1 MTVKEEEIDLTGIT
15 RNEGIP
21 TLSTITKAKR
31 EIGRQLQ
38 NKVCADPD
46 SKDHGQSYLIYDDVE
61 WLKKKAVTD
70 VVKPPTNP
78 GTYGGTSHNALEVH
92 KALALAWKRYKEAQS
107 ATKSMI
113 MYAFKPHHFLE
124 LEDDNG
130 DVIGFT
136 AIELFDHLMDTYVQA
151 EDVADQI
158 TALHKDLEQKYD
170 PTEDPQVYYKAVQD
184 ARLALISL
192 NEIIDGETLIRHG
205 LNQFKE
211 HLDLKYDVKAWKKLS
226 RTEKTWKKFKSHFTR
241 AINENKNDTGTLKA
255 IGIANAVKEQINEN
269 KENQQILAQAAD
281 EANEKIDHLEK
292 LYTALLAKQP
302 QQQQPPPPQD
312 KTAETIRVLTD
323 KINRLEAS
331 GSSSA
336 SGSTSGS
343 GGTRNR
349 GGGQKHY
356 PSNGKDG
363 IRNSRRYDNDNYCW
377 TCGFDI
383 KHNSLT
389 CQYIK
394 EPEKHQKEATA
405 TNTMEG
411 STRNLHLRK

>member
-1 MTVKEEEIDLTGIT
+1 
-15 RNEGIP
+15 
-21 TLSTITKAKR
+21 
-31 EIGRQLQ
+31 
-38 NKVCADPD
+38 
-46 SKDHGQSYLIYDDVE
+46 
-61 WLKKKAVTD
+61 
-70 VVKPPTNP
+70 
-78 GTYGGTSHNALEVH
+78 
-92 KALALAWKRYKEAQS
+92 
-107 ATKSMI
+107 
-113 MYAFKPHHFLE
+113 
-124 LEDDNG
+124 
-130 DVIGFT
+130 
-136 AIELFDHLMDTYVQA
+136 MDTYVQP

-158 TALHKDLEQKYD
+158 TALHKDLEQKHD

-211 HLDLKYDVKAWKKLS
+211 HMDLKYDVKAWKKLT
-226 RTEKTWKKFKSHFTR
+226 RTEKTWKKFKAHFIR

-302 QQQQPPPPQD
+302 QQLQPTQD

-323 KINRLEAS
+323 KINRLESS
-331 GSSSA
+331 GSRSG

-343 GGTRNR
+343 GGTRNSGSR
-349 GGGQKHY
+349 GGQKNY

-383 KHNSLT
+383 KHDSMT

>member
-1 MTVKEEEIDLTGIT
+1 MEKLT
-15 RNEGIP
+15 
-21 TLSTITKAKR
+21 
-31 EIGRQLQ
+31 
-38 NKVCADPD
+38 
-46 SKDHGQSYLIYDDVE
+46 
-61 WLKKKAVTD
+61 
-70 VVKPPTNP
+70 
-78 GTYGGTSHNALEVH
+78 
-92 KALALAWKRYKEAQS
+92 
-107 ATKSMI
+107 
-113 MYAFKPHHFLE
+113 
-124 LEDDNG
+124 
-130 DVIGFT
+130 
-136 AIELFDHLMDTYVQA
+136 
-151 EDVADQI
+151 
-158 TALHKDLEQKYD
+158 
-170 PTEDPQVYYKAVQD
+170 
-184 ARLALISL
+184 
-192 NEIIDGETLIRHG
+192 
-205 LNQFKE
+205 
-211 HLDLKYDVKAWKKLS
+211 
-226 RTEKTWKKFKSHFTR
+226 RTEKTWKRFKSHFTR

-302 QQQQPPPPQD
+302 QQQQQQPQD

-331 GSSSA
+331 GSSSG

-343 GGTRNR
+343 GGTRNSGSR

-356 PSNGKDG
+356 PINGKDG
-363 IRNSRRYDNDNYCW
+363 IRNSRRYDNDNYYW

-383 KHNSLT
+383 KHNSMT

-394 EPEKHQKEATA
+394 EPEKHQKDATA

>member
-15 RNEGIP
+15 RNEGTP
-21 TLSTITKAKR
+21 TLSNITKAKR

-78 GTYGGTSHNALEVH
+78 GTYSGTSHNALEVH
-92 KALALAWKRYKEAQS
+92 KASVLAWKRYKEAQS
-107 ATKSMI
+107 ATKTMI
-113 MYAFKPHHFLE
+113 MYALKPHHFLE

-130 DVIGFT
+130 DIIGFT
-136 AIELFDHLMDTYVQA
+136 AIELFDHLMYTYVQP

-211 HLDLKYDVKAWKKLS
+211 HLDLKYDVKAWKKLT

-255 IGIANAVKEQINEN
+255 IGIANAVKEQIN
-269 KENQQILAQAAD
+269 LSS
-281 EANEKIDHLEK
+281 
-292 LYTALLAKQP
+292 
-302 QQQQPPPPQD
+302 
-312 KTAETIRVLTD
+312 TIPF
-323 KINRLEAS
+323 I
-331 GSSSA
+331 
-336 SGSTSGS
+336 
-343 GGTRNR
+343 
-349 GGGQKHY
+349 
-356 PSNGKDG
+356 
-363 IRNSRRYDNDNYCW
+363 
-377 TCGFDI
+377 
-383 KHNSLT
+383 
-389 CQYIK
+389 
-394 EPEKHQKEATA
+394 
-405 TNTMEG
+405 
-411 STRNLHLRK
+411 

>member
-1 MTVKEEEIDLTGIT
+1 
-15 RNEGIP
+15 
-21 TLSTITKAKR
+21 
-31 EIGRQLQ
+31 
-38 NKVCADPD
+38 
-46 SKDHGQSYLIYDDVE
+46 
-61 WLKKKAVTD
+61 
-70 VVKPPTNP
+70 
-78 GTYGGTSHNALEVH
+78 
-92 KALALAWKRYKEAQS
+92 
-107 ATKSMI
+107 MI

-136 AIELFDHLMDTYVQA
+136 AIELFDHLMDTYVQP

-170 PTEDPQVYYKAVQD
+170 PTEDPQVYYKSVQD

-192 NEIIDGETLIRHG
+192 NEIIDGEKLIRHG

-269 KENQQILAQAAD
+269 KENQQILAQAED

-302 QQQQPPPPQD
+302 QQQ
-312 KTAETIRVLTD
+312 
-323 KINRLEAS
+323 
-331 GSSSA
+331 
-336 SGSTSGS
+336 
-343 GGTRNR
+343 
-349 GGGQKHY
+349 
-356 PSNGKDG
+356 
-363 IRNSRRYDNDNYCW
+363 
-377 TCGFDI
+377 
-383 KHNSLT
+383 
-389 CQYIK
+389 
-394 EPEKHQKEATA
+394 
-405 TNTMEG
+405 
-411 STRNLHLRK
+411 